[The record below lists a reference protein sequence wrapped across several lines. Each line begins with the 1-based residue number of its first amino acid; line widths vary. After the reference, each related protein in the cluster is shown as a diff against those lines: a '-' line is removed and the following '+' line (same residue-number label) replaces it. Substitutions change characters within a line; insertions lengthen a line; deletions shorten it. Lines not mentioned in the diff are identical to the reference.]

1 MWKGMMTIKVLLVFV
16 GMMLWSTGATALWI
30 AVGVLLLA
38 GAGFI
43 SFRQGQGAGH
53 EACGVSKSIVRVEH
67 AQDKPREVDPKL
79 LRESWS
85 VANGVRAIFAGAA
98 VGYFINAVYIVLT
111 LTGIAHDYVLFAARF
126 LSLVATIP
134 YYPIVVH
141 WVPTY
146 EALVPPLVAVMMIG
160 PFLLPACQ
168 FAGYLCGPKLW
179 EKTEKAM
186 AQGKRR
192 AKARSRI
199 VKKRQPKIQKPEI

>member
-1 MWKGMMTIKVLLVFV
+1 MWKGMMTVKVLLVFV
-16 GMMLWSTGATALWI
+16 GLMLWSTGATALWMALGI
-30 AVGVLLLA
+30 ALLL

-43 SFRQGQGAGH
+43 SFRQGQSAGH
-53 EACGVSKSIVRVEH
+53 EACGVSKSIERVGH
-67 AQDKPREVDPKL
+67 TPDKPHQVDARLAREA
-79 LRESWS
+79 WS
-85 VANGVRAIFAGAA
+85 VGNGVRALLAGAA
-98 VGYFINAVYIVLT
+98 MGYIINCAYIIIMRLDLLGDEAMFVVRLM
-111 LTGIAHDYVLFAARF
+111 
-126 LSLVATIP
+126 SLLATIP
-134 YYPIVVH
+134 YYPFVVH

-146 EALVPPLVAVMMIG
+146 TALQPALVAVMMIG

-168 FAGYLCGPKLW
+168 FGGYLCGPKLW